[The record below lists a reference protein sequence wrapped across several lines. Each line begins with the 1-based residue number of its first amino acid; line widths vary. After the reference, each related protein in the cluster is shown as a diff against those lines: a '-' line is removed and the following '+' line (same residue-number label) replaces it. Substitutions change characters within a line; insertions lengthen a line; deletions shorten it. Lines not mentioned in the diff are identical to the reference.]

1 MTQEQLTAIQES
13 AQNLL
18 QTLGI
23 SAEVSVEAADDVA
36 QVTLATEETGML
48 IGYHGETLEGLQL
61 LLSLMVAKKLGE
73 FVRLSIEVGD
83 YKKNREAYLKDMV
96 MQAKEKVLAENTPV
110 SLPHLKSW
118 ERRIVHMLLVDD
130 TEVVSE
136 SEGEGR
142 ERTLIIRPR

>member
-1 MTQEQLTAIQES
+1 MTSEQVTTIQES
-13 AQNLL
+13 AQILL
-18 QTLGI
+18 ETLGI
-23 SAEVSVEAADDVA
+23 AAEVSVEAVGEVA
-36 QVTLATEETGML
+36 QITLATEETGML

-96 MQAKEKVLAENTPV
+96 LQAKDKVLTENTPV

-118 ERRIVHMLLVDD
+118 ERRVVHMILADD

-142 ERTLIIRPR
+142 ERTLVIRPR